1 MKRIKFILTALMMLI
16 MSLGFAGC
24 TDDENSSNS
33 SNSSKRETQTA
44 SFVVQLFPEYAPET
58 VKNFKKLVKAG
69 FYDGLTF
76 HRVVEGFM
84 AQGGDPNGDGTGGSS
99 ETIKGEFA
107 ENNYTKN
114 TLSHTR
120 GVVSMARSM
129 DYNSASS
136 QFFICF
142 TDSSASAL
150 DGKYAAFGKVNE
162 EGMQVVDKFLTVER
176 SMNSM
181 GEAAVPATPITI
193 KSAKMIS
200 DTSDGHEQVEFT
212 VEF

>member
-1 MKRIKFILTALMMLI
+1 MKRIKFILTALLMLT
-16 MSLGFAGC
+16 MCLSFVGC
-24 TDDENSSNS
+24 SEDESSSDS
-33 SNSSKRETQTA
+33 SERETQTA

-58 VKNFKKLVKAG
+58 VANFKKLVKAG

-76 HRVVEGFM
+76 HRVVDGFM
-84 AQGGDPNGDGTGGSS
+84 AQGGDPNGDGTGGSD

-107 ENNYTKN
+107 ENDFEQN

-120 GVVSMARSM
+120 GVVSMARGGQ

-136 QFFICF
+136 QFFICYSDKYAG
-142 TDSSASAL
+142 TL
-150 DGKYAAFGKVNE
+150 DGNYAAFGKVNE

-176 SMNSM
+176 TENSIR
-181 GEAAVPATPITI
+181 EKASPVTPITI

>member
-1 MKRIKFILTALMMLI
+1 MKRIKFILMTMLMLTMC
-16 MSLGFAGC
+16 LGFVGC
-24 TDDENSSNS
+24 SDDESSSDS
-33 SNSSKRETQTA
+33 SERETQTG

-58 VKNFKKLVKAG
+58 VANFKKLVKAG

-76 HRVVEGFM
+76 HRVINDFM

-107 ENNYTKN
+107 ENDFEQN

-136 QFFICF
+136 QFFICY
-142 TDSSASAL
+142 TDSCASVL
-150 DGKYAAFGKVNE
+150 DGKYAAFGKVDE
-162 EGMQVVDKFLTVER
+162 EGMAVVDKFLTVER
-176 SMNSM
+176 TTSSS
-181 GEAAVPATPITI
+181 GEENASPVTPITI
-193 KSAKMIS
+193 KSAKMINE
-200 DTSDGHEQVEFT
+200 TSDGHEQVEFT

>member
-1 MKRIKFILTALMMLI
+1 MKRIKFILTALMMLT
-16 MSLGFAGC
+16 MCLGFAGC
-24 TDDENSSNS
+24 TEDENSSD
-33 SNSSKRETQTA
+33 SSKRETQTG

-99 ETIKGEFA
+99 DTIKGEFA
-107 ENNYTKN
+107 SNGYEKN

-120 GVVSMARSM
+120 GVISMARSQLP
-129 DYNSASS
+129 DSASS
-136 QFFICF
+136 QFFICY
-142 TDSSASAL
+142 TDSAASAL
-150 DGKYAAFGKVNE
+150 DGQYAAFGKVDE
-162 EGMQVVDKFLTVER
+162 EGMKVVDKFLTVER
-176 SMNSM
+176 STNMM
-181 GEAAVPATPITI
+181 GEKATPVTPITI
-193 KSAKMIS
+193 KSAKMINE
-200 DTSDGHEQVEFT
+200 TSDGHEQVEFI